1 MNTDETVRACA
12 VISVTTT
19 YLVIPS
25 LEIVADALTV
35 IEMQNAMKVRDEIE
49 KRKLNTKQ
57 KHIAFLSECV
67 VYNRMQ

>member
-1 MNTDETVRACA
+1 MNTDETVRPYA
-12 VISVTTT
+12 VISVITMKRVT
-19 YLVIPS
+19 PF

-57 KHIAFLSECV
+57 KHIAFLSECKF
-67 VYNRMQ
+67 YNRMQ